1 MIKQKYIL
9 LLALSS
15 ILFGVVGFWAGTNYA
30 GSTMVNS
37 EAIETISDRLE
48 IGDSV
53 EINGIEFRLNE
64 VKLEPTD
71 EEYGYIIA
79 DVSITNK
86 KEQIHEFTLHK
97 LTMVDEEGFAYKHD
111 HHYQTKGILGGQI
124 APGRTVRGEAAFL
137 VPLNDSYEFIYTD
150 HLRTGQVIWYVD
162 HNRIKMVN
170 DEKE

>member
-1 MIKQKYIL
+1 MMIKQKYIL

-15 ILFGVVGFWAGTNYA
+15 ILFGVVGFWAGTNY

-37 EAIETISDRLE
+37 EVIETISDRLE

-53 EINGIEFRLNE
+53 EINGLDFRLNE

-79 DVSITNK
+79 DVSITNR

-111 HHYQTKGILGGQI
+111 HHYETKGILGGQI

-162 HNRIKMVN
+162 YERIKMVN
-170 DEKE
+170 DEKD